1 MSVFYTVHW
10 MGKNN
15 KTRKSINPTQRLS
28 KTYSVVDYE
37 SNNGMLTT
45 VWGPSMWH
53 TLHAISFNYPVNP
66 SNKEKQHYRNY
77 ILSLK
82 HILPCG
88 KCRKN
93 FSKNLKT
100 LPLTMSSM
108 KSRDTFSKYIYEL
121 HEVVNGMLGK
131 HSGLTYDDVRERYE
145 HFRSRCTISL
155 GVKTRKHKKYIEDGC
170 TEPLIGEK
178 SKCILKII
186 PNDEKCETFQIDNK
200 CIKKK
205 MQ

>member
-1 MSVFYTVHW
+1 MV
-10 MGKNN
+10 KNN
-15 KTRKSINPTQRLS
+15 KTKKYIKPNLRLS
-28 KTYSVVDYE
+28 KTYSLVDYE

-66 SNKEKQHYRNY
+66 TNKEKQQYRHY
-77 ILSLK
+77 IFSLK

-100 LPLTMSSM
+100 LPLTIGHM
-108 KSRDTFSKYIYEL
+108 KSRDTFSKYVYQL
-121 HEVVNGMLGK
+121 HEVVNDMLGK
-131 HSGLTYDDVRERYE
+131 KSGLTYDDIRERYE

-155 GVKTRKHKKYIEDGC
+155 TKNKTHKNKKRIEDGC
-170 TEPLIGEK
+170 TEPLYGEK

-186 PNDEKCETFQIDNK
+186 PNDEPCDTFQIDNK
-200 CIKKK
+200 CIKTKI
-205 MQ
+205 Q

>member
-155 GVKTRKHKKYIEDGC
+155 GVKTRKLKKYIEDGC

-205 MQ
+205 IQ